1 MKQDNSISTETKEII
16 SSGNIIQFNNEDVI
30 IKTKPITV
38 QLHFSQ
44 KANAEPIEELQLNED
59 QSRALITLIN
69 YVSDTN
75 IGFEGPKKLINY
87 KNKPIYINI
96 RVQTLAVQLL
106 GPINRNIF
114 YTIYQEL

>member
-1 MKQDNSISTETKEII
+1 MKKDFQLLTETKEVI

-30 IKTKPITV
+30 IKTKPIAI
-38 QLHFSQ
+38 QIHFVQ
-44 KANAEPIEELQLNED
+44 KANAEPTEELQLNED
-59 QSRALITLIN
+59 QSQALITLIN

-87 KNKPIYINI
+87 KNKPIYINL
-96 RVQTLAVQLL
+96 RVQTLAAQLL